1 MKNAKTII
9 FLSEMPLTNG
19 IIQAQL
25 VPIMKAAASNGYFVH
40 LIETVGRFDSQEK
53 EREKAEEELQK
64 CKILVS
70 KISVKRYTF
79 FPSILYFS
87 IRSFSAIRK
96 IIKNEK
102 DNPCI
107 IYARNYKF
115 APLLLLA
122 GSLWKIPFIY
132 SPRGAYV
139 AERRYYKKFKD
150 MLYGRLVG
158 FFERKAIKKSAAT
171 IFETEAFQKH
181 IKEIYKIGSPNLK
194 VIPNYYDRALAEEA
208 SSIRE
213 EMRKKLGYGGKK
225 VVVYAGTIE
234 VWYDFEKM
242 FGLVSDLKK
251 KDPSVFFQLFTKED
265 YARDESKGL
274 AETLRDLAEKYD
286 LEEKKD
292 YSVSSYSPQE
302 RYEYLSACDAG
313 ICLTTS
319 QEFKTMM
326 LYLKI
331 VDYLGAGLPII
342 VNSEVKSAVE
352 IIKSSGIGAVVDYG
366 NWDDSISKIDI
377 ASLFAKTG
385 NNNAEYK
392 KFSSSDIVPQYL
404 DLFDSV
410 FGRIEKG

>member
-25 VPIMKAAASNGYFVH
+25 VPIMKAAANHGYFVH

-64 CKILVS
+64 CKISVS
-70 KISVKRYTF
+70 KISVKRRTF

-87 IRSFSAIRK
+87 IRSFGAIRK

-102 DNPCI
+102 DNSCI

-115 APLLLLA
+115 APMLLLA
-122 GSLWKIPFIY
+122 GGLWKIPFIY

-139 AERRYYKKFKD
+139 AERAYYKKIKD
-150 MLYGRLVG
+150 ILYGGLVG
-158 FFERKAIKKSAAT
+158 FFEKKAIKKSAAA
-171 IFETEAFQKH
+171 IFETASFQKH
-181 IKEIYKIGSPNLK
+181 IEKTYKIGSSNLK
-194 VIPNYYDRALAEEA
+194 VIPNYYDQALAEEV
-208 SSIRE
+208 SKSRE
-213 EMRKKLGYGGKK
+213 EMRNKLGYGGKN
-225 VVVYAGTIE
+225 VIVYAGTIE

-242 FGLVSDLKK
+242 FGLVSALKK
-251 KDPSVFFQLFTKED
+251 KDPSVFFQLFTKVD
-265 YARDESKGL
+265 YARDESRGM
-274 AETLRDLAEKYD
+274 AGTLRDLAKKYD
-286 LEEKKD
+286 LKEKED

-302 RYEYLSACDAG
+302 RYKYLSACDAG
-313 ICLTTS
+313 ICLTTP

-342 VNSEVKSAVE
+342 VNSEVKSAVK
-352 IIKSSGIGAVVDYG
+352 IIKSSGIGAVVDYA
-366 NWDDSISKIDI
+366 NWDDSISKIDT
-377 ASLFAKTG
+377 ASLFLKKG
-385 NNNAEYK
+385 NDNAEYQ
-392 KFSSSDIVPQYL
+392 KFSSSNIVPEYL
-404 DLFDSV
+404 DLFESA
-410 FGRIEKG
+410 FKTIEK